1 MSLRT
6 FLLFVFLIASFKSY
20 GQFWFGVKSG
30 AQFTNQVYQEK
41 AYKDSYDPKNIVNWH
56 IGTVINYTNSEKY
69 SIHMELL
76 YERAKRRIDDV
87 RNVSDSIILRS
98 EFTYHF
104 ITAPVMFRVQF
115 GKAPIRYYINAGPQ
129 FRLWAA
135 GKARIEADELNENSA
150 KGHVNLRV
158 SFKDPSETPAGNKY
172 YVPNS
177 NRIQYAFL
185 AGGGVV
191 LDLFNK
197 PQRLMIDGRYA
208 FGHSIMAFNRGT
220 EPSALQTYAENFEFR
235 DNTVTISL
243 AYLFGFDP
251 VDLRKGASTVK
262 AKKLK

>member
-1 MSLRT
+1 MSLKKL
-6 FLLFVFLIASFKSY
+6 LLFVFLIASFKSF

-41 AYKDSYDPKNIVNWH
+41 AYKDSFNPKNIVNWH
-56 IGTVINYTNSEKY
+56 IGAVVNYTTSGKY

-76 YERAKRRIDDV
+76 YERAKRRVDDI
-87 RNVSDSIILRS
+87 RNTPDSIIVRS
-98 EFTYHF
+98 EFNYHF
-104 ITAPVMFRVQF
+104 LTVPVMFRVQF
-115 GKAPIRYYINAGPQ
+115 GRSPIRYYVNAGPQ

-135 GKARIEADELNENSA
+135 GNARIEADELNENSDE
-150 KGHVNLRV
+150 GHVNLKV
-158 SFKDPSETPAGNKY
+158 SFKDPSELPAGNKY
-172 YVPNS
+172 FVPNS

-185 AGGGVV
+185 VGGGVV
-191 LDLFNK
+191 LDLFNRS
-197 PQRLMIDGRYA
+197 QRLMIDGRYA

-220 EPSALQTYAENFEFR
+220 ESSALETYSENFEFR

-251 VDLRKGASTVK
+251 VDVRKGSSTVK